1 MGKKQKRSVQEIQGD
16 INALKQLLA
25 NTDYQAIKYSE
36 GELTEEEYAEM
47 KANRHRWR
55 TEINELEAELE
66 DADTGEV

>member
-1 MGKKQKRSVQEIQGD
+1 MGKKQKRSAQEIQGD